1 MLFNKKIL
9 EEIINRLD
17 YVEFTTEEINK
28 RVKEIDKRLKP
39 EPKTKT
45 TKKKSN
51 QQAITVNA

>member
-51 QQAITVNA
+51 